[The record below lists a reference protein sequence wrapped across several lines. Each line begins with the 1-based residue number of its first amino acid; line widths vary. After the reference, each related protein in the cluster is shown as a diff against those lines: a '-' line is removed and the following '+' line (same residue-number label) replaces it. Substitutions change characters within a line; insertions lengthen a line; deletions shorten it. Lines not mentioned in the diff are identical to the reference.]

1 MSPTKLLKY
10 VDSTNKQV
18 VKFKEAWSK
27 PFCDIESSY
36 KLLVSDV
43 KTMNENMILLQPH
56 LGKPVA
62 LKGNGEQSVW
72 DALATLGRAIA
83 DIEANN
89 KMLDELL
96 DQKITEL
103 LTWHNSFLQLANQT
117 ASIRQLLS
125 TFEPHLAFLE
135 NSVRV
140 HTDRFKH
147 V

>member
-1 MSPTKLLKY
+1 
-10 VDSTNKQV
+10 
-18 VKFKEAWSK
+18 
-27 PFCDIESSY
+27 
-36 KLLVSDV
+36 
-43 KTMNENMILLQPH
+43 MNENMILLQPH

-72 DALATLGRAIA
+72 NALATLGRAIA

-89 KMLDELL
+89 KTLDELL